1 MAVRS
6 IEGQVVLVTGS
17 AIRIGRAIA
26 LHLAAAGA
34 TIAVH
39 CNRSK
44 EEAEQTAAE
53 IRENGV
59 SAEVFGADLA
69 KSYDRE
75 VLIQQVVGKF
85 GGLHHLVNSASIFA
99 SARLEDITDE
109 DLGEMLEVNA
119 VAPVMLIRHALP
131 HLREVGGSVVNIIDV
146 FGDRPWPNFTHYCAS
161 KSALLSATRSL
172 AVELAP
178 EVRVNAVGPGAILFP
193 DWADEEDKSR
203 VLSKVPQGRLG
214 EPEEIAETVA
224 FLITGPQHITGQII
238 AVDGGYGL
246 HS

>member
-85 GGLHHLVNSASIFA
+85 GGLHHLVNSAS
-99 SARLEDITDE
+99 
-109 DLGEMLEVNA
+109 
-119 VAPVMLIRHALP
+119 
-131 HLREVGGSVVNIIDV
+131 
-146 FGDRPWPNFTHYCAS
+146 
-161 KSALLSATRSL
+161 
-172 AVELAP
+172 
-178 EVRVNAVGPGAILFP
+178 
-193 DWADEEDKSR
+193 
-203 VLSKVPQGRLG
+203 
-214 EPEEIAETVA
+214 
-224 FLITGPQHITGQII
+224 
-238 AVDGGYGL
+238 
-246 HS
+246 